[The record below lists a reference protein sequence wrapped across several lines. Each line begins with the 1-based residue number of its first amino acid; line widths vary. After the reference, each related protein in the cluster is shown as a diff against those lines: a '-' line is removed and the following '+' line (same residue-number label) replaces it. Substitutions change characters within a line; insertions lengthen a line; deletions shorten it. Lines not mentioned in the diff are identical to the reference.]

1 MRPRGGGRH
10 ELLIIDLNRSIDLRW
25 LLMFGAIFISDDLV
39 TLICPESD
47 RKQKT
52 HICFVEVEFYLCFMF
67 FFHFQLFHSVY
78 HLHWFKLKSWWR
90 GKMIPCSQNMSFTP
104 HKTEKMVD
112 ISAPWSYTTYT
123 AYTAK
128 IASILLCAMVIWQ
141 NNGVGDWSAL
151 DTGQGDPWDCYDY

>member
-1 MRPRGGGRH
+1 
-10 ELLIIDLNRSIDLRW
+10 
-25 LLMFGAIFISDDLV
+25 
-39 TLICPESD
+39 
-47 RKQKT
+47 
-52 HICFVEVEFYLCFMF
+52 
-67 FFHFQLFHSVY
+67 
-78 HLHWFKLKSWWR
+78 
-90 GKMIPCSQNMSFTP
+90 MIPCSQNMSFTP

-151 DTGQGDPWDCYDY
+151 DTGQGDPWDCYDYYYSFWITRRSKKGHFGVVFSGVAIFMIYVI